1 MAGSGGGSEAIRV
14 ETAALRQGA
23 AAARA
28 VGEGLRRAAGGP
40 GTEVVGCPGFAVGA
54 AAGALTAA
62 WVAHVRGLAG
72 AYDGAGAVL
81 ATNADEHDRIDRA
94 VAGSLAEAGPRW

>member
-1 MAGSGGGSEAIRV
+1 MAGGGGGSGAIRV

-40 GTEVVGCPGFAVGA
+40 GVEIAGCPGFAVGA
-54 AAGALTAA
+54 AAGVLAGA

-81 ATNADEHDRIDRA
+81 AANADEHDRTDQA
-94 VAGSLAEAGPRW
+94 VAGSFAGVGS